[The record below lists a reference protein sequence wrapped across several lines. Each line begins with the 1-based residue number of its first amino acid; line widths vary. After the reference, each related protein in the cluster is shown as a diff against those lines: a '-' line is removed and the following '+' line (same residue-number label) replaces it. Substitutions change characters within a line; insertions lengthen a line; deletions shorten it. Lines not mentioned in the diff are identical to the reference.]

1 MEANGYAGEATPAEI
16 VSDEKSGPKLGWWA
30 RAELAKSMRPVN
42 PYDEQYGRDPEKI
55 AQALREQAVSLGR
68 NGALSP
74 QSWDKA
80 GLSDP
85 ETLRMAGLEEGE
97 LLALAEKSTELPPS
111 KTPPVVV
118 AAGMALVGL
127 ALLKLSPGG
136 ALAFLNKNPWD
147 KITHFATGA
156 AIGFC
161 GSDPD
166 LDGSWKTGMA
176 AGTAVGIGKELLDL
190 HFDPLDAAATIAG
203 TAVGV
208 LAKKIDGGKHSCNP
222 GLWGK
227 TEEEKRQARLP
238 NPMTLEVASLAA
250 KQAEQFRLGKGE
262 APKALDVAQWRASK
276 RAAEGG
282 QALAQAEAPAAP
294 GPLAAGG

>member
-1 MEANGYAGEATPAEI
+1 METIGYAGQAAPAEI
-16 VSDEKSGPKLGWWA
+16 GDGKSGPKLGWWA
-30 RAELAKSMRPVN
+30 RSELAKSMRPVN

-85 ETLRMAGLEEGE
+85 ETLRMAGLDEGE
-97 LLALAEKSTELPPS
+97 LLALAEKSRELPPS
-111 KTPPVVV
+111 KTPPAVV

-127 ALLKLSPGG
+127 ALLKLHPGG
-136 ALAFLNKNPWD
+136 VLAFLNKNPWD
-147 KITHFATGA
+147 KITHFAAGA

-166 LDGSWKTGMA
+166 LGGSWKTGMA

-203 TAVGV
+203 TAAGA

-222 GLWGK
+222 ELWGK
-227 TEEEKRQARLP
+227 SQEEKEQARLH

-250 KQAEQFRLGKGE
+250 RQAEQYRQGVGE
-262 APKALDVAQWRASK
+262 APPALDVAQWRASK
-276 RAAEGG
+276 RSAEGG
-282 QALAQAEAPAAP
+282 PAAARAEAPGYP
-294 GPLAAGG
+294 SAAG